1 MPPIL
6 YLLDGHALA
15 YRTYFAITASSS
27 ERLQTQSGEPT
38 AGVFGFA
45 SVILRLLE
53 KERPEFLAVT
63 FDGGHSF
70 RDLIYKEYKA
80 TRAQNAR

>member
-6 YLLDGHALA
+6 YLIDGHALA
-15 YRTYFAITASSS
+15 YRTYFAISGSTS
-27 ERLQTQSGEPT
+27 EKLQTQSGELT

-45 SVILRLLE
+45 SVLLSLLE
-53 KERPEFLAVT
+53 KEKPEYLAVT

-70 RDLIYKEYKA
+70 RDQIY
-80 TRAQNAR
+80 